1 MDPTPSDHRGGFVA
15 GDTHLR
21 LGGGLTCT
29 VADVVERQHRGV
41 ETRTDAL
48 DADGHVQHVKVTM
61 ARRLDGDAETVTV
74 VLDDGTEVHCS
85 PGQLFLGPAGE
96 WLAAATELRP
106 GMALYSTD
114 GARSVDHVTVRQHRA
129 VYEIRIEHL
138 HNVVHPSGF
147 VLHD

>member
-15 GDTHLR
+15 GDTL
-21 LGGGLTCT
+21 LVIGGGLTAS

-41 ETRTDAL
+41 ATRTDAL
-48 DADGHVQHVKVTM
+48 DPDGQVQHLKITM

-74 VLDDGTEVHCS
+74 MLDDGTEVHCS
-85 PGQLFLGPAGE
+85 PGQLFLGPQGE
-96 WLAAATELRP
+96 WLAATELQP
-106 GMALYSTD
+106 GTSLYSVRAT
-114 GARSVDHVTVRQHRA
+114 RTVDRVTTRQHRA

-138 HNVVHPSGF
+138 HNMVHPTGI